1 MKKILVTILTVL
13 SILLIPGVGAKTKLP
28 EKTDHEKVKVYLF
41 WSSTCHNCHNLI
53 EYFSNKYNIYEDYF
67 EIVTYQT
74 NNDKVNST
82 LSNDIAKQVGE
93 DPGYVP
99 LVIIGDTYHVLG
111 WDESVGK
118 RIIDE
123 ALKAYQDEN
132 YTDIVKKA
140 IKDNNL
146 SPKAETIAQAAKEE
160 SISVKDEYTKTDITE
175 VYENHSAKKGLS
187 DGAVI
192 AIVFGVI
199 ILGFA
204 GLVVLSRK

>member
-1 MKKILVTILTVL
+1 MKKIIVTILSVL
-13 SILLIPGVGAKTKLP
+13 SILLIPSVEAKTKLP

-82 LSNDIAKQVGE
+82 LSNDIAEQVGE

-132 YTDIVKKA
+132 YTDIVAEK
-140 IKDNNL
+140 IKEDNL
-146 SPKAETIAQAAKEE
+146 EVTEKTFTDACSIAG
-160 SISVKDEYTKTDITE
+160 ITC
-175 VYENHSAKKGLS
+175 KGGSLTS
-187 DGAVI
+187 SNDGIIIGV
-192 AIVFGVI
+192 VFGILIIGFTGIVI
-199 ILGFA
+199 YSKKKI
-204 GLVVLSRK
+204 

>member
-1 MKKILVTILTVL
+1 M
-13 SILLIPGVGAKTKLP
+13 
-28 EKTDHEKVKVYLF
+28 F

-99 LVIIGDTYHVLG
+99 LVVIGDTYHVLG

-132 YTDIVKKA
+132 YTDIVAEKIK
-140 IKDNNL
+140 KDNL
-146 SPKAETIAQAAKEE
+146 EVTE
-160 SISVKDEYTKTDITE
+160 KTFTDACSTAGITC
-175 VYENHSAKKGLS
+175 KGGSLTSSS
-187 DGAVI
+187 DGIIIGV
-192 AIVFGVI
+192 VFGILIIGFTGIVI
-199 ILGFA
+199 YSKKKSEFSDFFIY
-204 GLVVLSRK
+204 